1 MNADGRRDG
10 RRSFGVVWVLGGELD
25 RAVGSWEG
33 IVVELTLDIPSERA
47 GMMMLRANGEWWMH
61 LSEKTGV
68 NS

>member
-1 MNADGRRDG
+1 MGF
-10 RRSFGVVWVLGGELD
+10 RSFGVVWVLGGELD

-33 IVVELTLDIPSERA
+33 IVVEMTLNRPSERA
-47 GMMMLRANGEWWMH
+47 GMMMMLRANGEWWMH